1 MAFKFNDVAP
11 TEIIAIDKSAPTVL
25 DFPTGTQ
32 QAEVQVDAMMHRS
45 ASATFTK
52 QVHYPIDPMS
62 KGLTIVVNDIAL
74 ATHNKLVY
82 TETIKDLHNANVYTT
97 WNYYA
102 SISANTI
109 NLTQIV
115 TEHIKEDVTHI
126 TVRGSFYSATAY
138 NHFDLTVLKYSVK
151 EGYLRGEATRD
162 SVSSYSKAA
171 LDSYVGLVNDTWGGI
186 TNASSL
192 TKNKYYYI
200 RVLVTDTNR
209 YGKFCVRFKSYNGQ
223 TITVDNMGWG
233 YDGEFIAGIPVWG
246 KPFKLTV
253 TQVQGDDLI
262 IVPMIT
268 RIDSPNQHAATG
280 DGAESIIVNDKNDIV
295 YYGDTVHVKATA
307 IGGYSHYKIRM
318 NVNGTIYTGNVGEM
332 LDKDIT
338 ITGTTNIAFSDV
350 YVPYMHELW
359 TGSYSVEAK
368 NKKITANWPVTLP
381 SGVTSVS
388 INVNFSFRGKNVSG
402 TYTVNNSGTN
412 ASAFIKYNGVSKTTM
427 TISWKN
433 SSSFYFES
441 TGNGYS
447 ATATISSISCVY

>member
-1 MAFKFNDVAP
+1 MAFKYNGVQP

-32 QAEVQVDAMMHRS
+32 QAEVQVDAMMKRS

-52 QVHYPIDPMS
+52 QVNYPINPLS
-62 KGLTIVVNDIAL
+62 KGITIVVNDIAL

-82 TETIKDLHNANVYTT
+82 TKTIKDIYDANVYTT

-115 TEHIKEDVTHI
+115 TEHIKEDVTHV
-126 TVRGSFYSATAY
+126 TVRGNFYSATAY
-138 NHFDLTVLKYSVK
+138 NHFDLLVLKSGAREY
-151 EGYLRGEATRD
+151 ELNGEAKKA

-171 LDSYVGLVNDTWGGI
+171 LDSYVGLVNDGWGGI
-186 TNASSL
+186 TNAKSL
-192 TKNKYYYI
+192 VPGCYYYI
-200 RVLVTDTNR
+200 RVLVTDTNK
-209 YGKFCVRFKSYNGQ
+209 YGKFCVRFRSYNEQG
-223 TITVDNMGWG
+223 IIADNIGWG
-233 YDGEFIAGIPVWG
+233 YDGEVIAAIPVWG

-253 TQVQGDDLI
+253 TQVQDGDLI
-262 IVPMIT
+262 VVPMIT
-268 RIDSPNQHAATG
+268 RIYSPNQNADIDGGAT
-280 DGAESIIVNDKNDIV
+280 SIIVNDKNDIV

-307 IGGYSHYKIRM
+307 IGGYDHYRLRM

-332 LDKDIT
+332 LEKDIT
-338 ITGTTNIAFSDV
+338 ITGTTNIAFSGI

-359 TGSYSVEAK
+359 TGSYSCQAK
-368 NKKITANWPVTLP
+368 NQKVTVNWPVTLP
-381 SGVTSVS
+381 GGVTSVS

-412 ASAFIKYNGVSKTTM
+412 ASAFIKYSGVSKTTM

-433 SSSFYFES
+433 NSSFYFES

-447 ATATISSISCVY
+447 ATATISSISCEY

>member
-1 MAFKFNDVAP
+1 MAFKYNDVQP

-151 EGYLRGEATRD
+151 EEYLRGEATRA

-171 LDSYVGLVNDTWGGI
+171 LDGYVGLVNDTWGGI

-192 TKNKYYYI
+192 TKYKYYYI

-209 YGKFCVRFKSYNGQ
+209 YGKFCVRFKSYDGQ
-223 TITVDNMGWG
+223 TIITDNMGWG
-233 YDGEFIAGIPVWG
+233 YDGEFIAAIPVWG

-253 TQVQGDDLI
+253 TQVQGGDLI
-262 IVPMIT
+262 VVPMIT

-295 YYGDTVHVKATA
+295 YYGDTVHVRATA
-307 IGGYSHYKIRM
+307 IGGYSHYKLRM
-318 NVNGTIYTGNVGEM
+318 NVNGTIYTGNVGE
-332 LDKDIT
+332 LLEKDIT
-338 ITGTTNIAFSDV
+338 ITGTTNIAFSDI

-359 TGSYSVEAK
+359 TGSYSCQAK
-368 NKKITANWPVTLP
+368 GQKITVNWPVTLP
-381 SGVTSVS
+381 GGVTSVS
-388 INVNFSFRGKNVSG
+388 INVTFSFRGKNVSG
-402 TYTVNNSGTN
+402 TYTVNNSGAK
-412 ASAFIKYNGVSKTTM
+412 ASTTITYSGFSKTTM

-433 SSSFYFES
+433 NSSFYFES
-441 TGNGYS
+441 TGPANPGS
-447 ATATISSISCVY
+447 ATISSISCVY

>member
-11 TEIIAIDKSAPTVL
+11 TEIIVKRSDQEPISFASGSTYVTPKTLDNEGYWIAEAFFTQHTDFTLGNIVYCNGEKLTSYPHVMHTITRDNTTYTFSAAYQESTS
-25 DFPTGTQ
+25 Q
-32 QAEVQVDAMMHRS
+32 
-45 ASATFTK
+45 
-52 QVHYPIDPMS
+52 I
-62 KGLTIVVNDIAL
+62 
-74 ATHNKLVY
+74 
-82 TETIKDLHNANVYTT
+82 YTT
-97 WNYYA
+97 QKVVKRIKSNAGLMVYGENYIGMFTA
-102 SISANTI
+102 DAN
-109 NLTQIV
+109 
-115 TEHIKEDVTHI
+115 
-126 TVRGSFYSATAY
+126 
-138 NHFDLTVLKYSVK
+138 LTVLKYSVR
-151 EGYLRGEATRD
+151 EGDLRGEATRA

-171 LDSYVGLVNDTWGGI
+171 LDGYVGLVNDTWGGI

-192 TKNKYYYI
+192 TKYKYYYI

-209 YGKFCVRFKSYNGQ
+209 YGKFCVRFKSYDGQ

-233 YDGEFIAGIPVWG
+233 YDGEVIAAIPVWG

-253 TQVQGDDLI
+253 TQVQGGDLI
-262 IVPMIT
+262 VVPMIT
-268 RIDSPNQHAATG
+268 RIDSPNQHAAT
-280 DGAESIIVNDKNDIV
+280 DGGATSIIVNDKNDIV

-307 IGGYSHYKIRM
+307 IGGYDHYKLRM

-338 ITGTTNIAFSDV
+338 ITGTTNIAFSDI

-368 NKKITANWPVTLP
+368 NKKITANWPVALP

-412 ASAFIKYNGVSKTTM
+412 ASVYIKYNGVSHTTA

-433 SSSFYFES
+433 NSQFYFES
-441 TGNGYS
+441 TAVGNP
-447 ATATISSISCVY
+447 AHATISSISCVY